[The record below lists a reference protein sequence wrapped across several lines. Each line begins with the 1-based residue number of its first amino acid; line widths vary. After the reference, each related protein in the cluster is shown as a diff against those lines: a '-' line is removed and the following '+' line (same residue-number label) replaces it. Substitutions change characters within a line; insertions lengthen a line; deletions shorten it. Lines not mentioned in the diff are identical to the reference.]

1 MASDWLFKVRKT
13 GYLGGICRPLTTTC
27 LTYLCD
33 VAQPA
38 SALAHTLVSEVQ
50 SQRPSGS
57 GSGAMAEGAEPVGQS
72 QGTEVKTQ
80 QPTEN
85 VLGGPPRQGPLSVL
99 KVSQLLLRAITSH
112 KGLTLAALKKELR
125 NAGYRVLRKCGR
137 HAREGSR
144 SRVKG
149 ALLRVS
155 GSDAAGYFR
164 VWKIL
169 KSKRKPGRSRLEEGV
184 RSPRGTPLGTRSP
197 RRRCGR
203 RRAAKKAREAW
214 RQSSRAHRRM
224 RRLRPRAREPVS
236 SRAKEEGRT
245 KAVDEGRGRTE
256 KEDIRPRTR
265 DEKRPRSKPRE
276 EKKQAQEK
284 PVKLTIQKPTS
295 VNTDGA
301 SNRQGKTH
309 DPRAAR
315 TKTSIQSEGP
325 QNAAGNPQCGSNFP
339 SSRHRCLSP

>member
-1 MASDWLFKVRKT
+1 
-13 GYLGGICRPLTTTC
+13 
-27 LTYLCD
+27 
-33 VAQPA
+33 
-38 SALAHTLVSEVQ
+38 
-50 SQRPSGS
+50 
-57 GSGAMAEGAEPVGQS
+57 MAEGAEPMGQS
-72 QGTEVKTQ
+72 QGAEVKTQ

-99 KVSQLLLRAITSH
+99 KVSQLLLRAITAH

-125 NAGYRVLRKCGR
+125 NAGYSVRRKCGR
-137 HAREGSR
+137 HSREGSR

-155 GSDAAGYFR
+155 GSDAGGYFR

-184 RSPRGTPLGTRSP
+184 RSPRRTPLGTRSP

-203 RRAAKKAREAW
+203 RRAAKKAREVW

-236 SRAKEEGRT
+236 SRAKEEGRA

-315 TKTSIQSEGP
+315 TKTSIKSEGP
-325 QNAAGNPQCGSNFP
+325 RNAAGNP
-339 SSRHRCLSP
+339 